1 MNIRPIVAVLALFF
15 AAGPAAAQSDPEL
28 PYWAS
33 ISVDEARMR
42 KGPSPDVPVIWEY
55 RRKDLPVKVVARF
68 ETWRKIEDPDGTQ
81 GWMAARL
88 LSRTRTAIVTGEFP
102 ENSLLPGDAELPRRL
117 GVSRTVL
124 REALKTLSAKGMVR
138 ARAKTGTRVTE
149 RRDWNLFDSDV
160 LNWHVEAGVD
170 ASFLLHLAEMRLAFE
185 PEAAALAAVRH
196 EPVHVEE
203 LRRWIGVM
211 EASRAAPADFVEG
224 DLRLHLTIADASGN
238 PLMRSI
244 SSVIEVALAMTFA
257 ISSPLPDMDL
267 HGRTVAR
274 HRALVDAI
282 DRGDA
287 DTARGAMRTVIN
299 EGLNRATRT

>member
-1 MNIRPIVAVLALFF
+1 MDRRTGGATDVTIHSEAKGHPATPAPAGRLIRIPLGLHPLLTARRSKSRHDHVL
-15 AAGPAAAQSDPEL
+15 
-28 PYWAS
+28 
-33 ISVDEARMR
+33 
-42 KGPSPDVPVIWEY
+42 
-55 RRKDLPVKVVARF
+55 
-68 ETWRKIEDPDGTQ
+68 
-81 GWMAARL
+81 
-88 LSRTRTAIVTGEFP
+88 RTLGLAIVTGEFP